1 MVGDPWS
8 LARPGK
14 QADLACVCKWLR
26 TFVAHLGAGGGIG
39 SRGAC
44 RTARPL
50 AFPSAPGCYS
60 FLEAKAEEL
69 ASLVELLPQC
79 R

>member
-1 MVGDPWS
+1 MLPDQKLVNGHISVEPLPPHWLLYCKS
-8 LARPGK
+8 
-14 QADLACVCKWLR
+14 ADRV
-26 TFVAHLGAGGGIG
+26 HL
-39 SRGAC
+39 
-44 RTARPL
+44 
-50 AFPSAPGCYS
+50 S

>member
-1 MVGDPWS
+1 MPPALEERARSQGFRGTPLGGEAKGTRSLLLRRPQYASRVSPPYIANS
-8 LARPGK
+8 LA
-14 QADLACVCKWLR
+14 L
-26 TFVAHLGAGGGIG
+26 
-39 SRGAC
+39 
-44 RTARPL
+44 
-50 AFPSAPGCYS
+50 S

>member
-1 MVGDPWS
+1 MADVTAGA
-8 LARPGK
+8 ARYASVAEVR
-14 QADLACVCKWLR
+14 ADVER
-26 TFVAHLGAGGGIG
+26 AGGD
-39 SRGAC
+39 
-44 RTARPL
+44 T
-50 AFPSAPGCYS
+50 SALCGLGRCFLS

>member
-1 MVGDPWS
+1 MGLHELLLS
-8 LARPGK
+8 GE
-14 QADLACVCKWLR
+14 ADFPAMA
-26 TFVAHLGAGGGIG
+26 VA
-39 SRGAC
+39 
-44 RTARPL
+44 TAVAMTAASCL
-50 AFPSAPGCYS
+50 S